1 MEGNGKKSIDKY
13 MFNNLYIYV
22 LNNVREN
29 TDDVAV
35 EKLDYFDLRLKHGKY
50 RCLVLSMFLH

>member
-22 LNNVREN
+22 FNNVREN

-35 EKLDYFDLRLKHGKY
+35 DKLGYFDLRLKNVKY
-50 RCLVLSMFLH
+50 RCLV